1 VATTEQRVVDAPA
14 NAVSAGADESG
25 RRDEAAARSVVRAAP
40 AIFGALVMGV
50 WIAWSWFQGG
60 FFATSWGPGGA
71 FLLLVV
77 LAAELAV
84 PASGDRS
91 TLRLVAFGTAVAF
104 VGLNFLSILWADVP
118 GDAWTGADK
127 TLLYLVAAVFLG
139 RRAWTART
147 LQLLLALYAAGV
159 AFLGLVVLVRA
170 ATAADPSA
178 YFVAG
183 RLQDPVGYVNGAVA
197 LWMTAFWPA
206 LYLGTTRALP
216 GRLRPLFLAAAGLL
230 FELALL
236 GQSRAWVFLV
246 PIVVVVYVLLTTQ
259 RLRAIGGLALIALA
273 SLLPLH
279 SLLGVFRSYDDG
291 TPLPPAVHD
300 AARGIALSCAALLVA
315 GLIWAAFDHRFRLP
329 KRLHRALAVAV
340 AVALVAAAGAGVW
353 YANDRIQSPHDWA
366 TARWD
371 DFTRGYD
378 GPPGSSRFTG
388 SLGTNRYPEWV
399 VAWVEFRA
407 HPWLGLGTDNYAQ
420 AFLKRRTDA
429 QHEVLYPHSVELR
442 ALSELGLVGTALA
455 VTGLAAAV
463 ALALRRRRRE
473 PSVAGGAVAAALTI
487 FVYWLVHGSV
497 DWFWEMPALA
507 APAFGFLALA
517 GSPTTGRVRDAARPA
532 RRRVLSGA
540 AVAAAAALALV
551 AVALPWFSTAYEDAG
566 AAVWRQDRAL
576 AYARLDRAAALNP
589 LAADPLLVKGS
600 IALRVRDGRVA
611 RRAFDDAIRRE
622 PENWYAYL
630 QRGLLAGSEGRF
642 GAAARDLR
650 HARRLNPLD
659 PVIAEAQDEVRAGR
673 RPKPNVLNRYY
684 LEEVNRR
691 FGQTVIPLTKSS

>member
-1 VATTEQRVVDAPA
+1 VATTEQPVVDAPA
-14 NAVSAGADESG
+14 TTASAGADEASG
-25 RRDEAAARSVVRAAP
+25 RPEAAPASLVRAAP
-40 AIFGALVMGV
+40 TVFAALVIGV
-50 WIAWSWFQGG
+50 WVAWSLFQGG

-84 PASGDRS
+84 PANGDGS
-91 TLRLVAFGTAVAF
+91 ALRLVAFWTAASFVA
-104 VGLNFLSILWADVP
+104 LNFLSILWADVP

-139 RRAWTART
+139 RRAWSART

-159 AFLGLVVLVRA
+159 TVVGLVVLVRA

-183 RLQDPVGYVNGAVA
+183 RLEEPVGYVNGAVA

-230 FELALL
+230 LELALL

-246 PIVVVVYVLLTTQ
+246 PIVVALYVLLATQ

-273 SLLPLH
+273 SLLSLH

-291 TPLPPAVHD
+291 TALAPAVHD
-300 AARGIALSCAALLVA
+300 AAWGIAVSCTALLVA
-315 GLIWAAFDHRFRLP
+315 GSVWVAFDHRLGLP
-329 KRLHRALAVAV
+329 RRVHRALAVAV
-340 AVALVAAAGAGVW
+340 AVAFVAAAGAGVW

-388 SLGTNRYPEWV
+388 SLGTNRYPEWI
-399 VAWVEFRA
+399 VAWDEFRA

-455 VTGLAAAV
+455 VAGLAAAV
-463 ALALRRRRRE
+463 ALALRRRRRAT
-473 PSVAGGAVAAALTI
+473 PVAGGAVAAALTI

-517 GSPTTGRVRDAARPA
+517 GSPTTVRPRGEPRRAGRV
-532 RRRVLSGA
+532 VWGA
-540 AVAAAAALALV
+540 AGTAAAVLALV
-551 AVALPWFSTAYEDAG
+551 AVVLPWFSTAYEDAG
-566 AAVWRQDRAL
+566 AAIWRQDRAL
-576 AYARLDRAAALNP
+576 AYGRLDRAAALNP

-600 IALRVRDGRVA
+600 IALRVRDGRIA

-630 QRGLLAGSEGRF
+630 QRGLLFGSQGRF
-642 GAAARDLR
+642 DAAARDLR

-659 PVIAEAQDEVRAGR
+659 PVIAEAQDEIRAGR

-691 FGQTVIPLTKSS
+691 FGQTVVPLTKSS